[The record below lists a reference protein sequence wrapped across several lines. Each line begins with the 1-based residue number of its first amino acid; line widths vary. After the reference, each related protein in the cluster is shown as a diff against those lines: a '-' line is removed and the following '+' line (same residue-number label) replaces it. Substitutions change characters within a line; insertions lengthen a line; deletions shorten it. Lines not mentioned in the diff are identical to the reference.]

1 MRRWKL
7 YSILTLAMALGVS
20 GCGGSAA
27 TTVTLTISPTTS
39 SVVTNTTEQFSS
51 TVSGSSNTT
60 VTWTLTCATGVAAN
74 SCGTIDASG
83 LYTAP
88 ATVPTTTTNGTTTIA
103 PTVTITG
110 TAQADTTKI
119 ETATLTIITG
129 ISISITPY
137 SATIGTG
144 EHFTFSATVSNPGC
158 NTTSNTTCLNVT
170 WSLST
175 TLTGIGTI
183 DPDLGTYTAPAT
195 VPSPSAVTVTATS
208 VSDTSVTATAV
219 VNVVTSTLPTVTSVS
234 PNTMGLGGVF
244 QDFYITGTNFIS
256 TNNVFIN
263 GVELDPSNVA
273 AISSSVIR
281 ARISDFML
289 AAPPSSGI
297 LQVGVSQQVGQPQ
310 SCADASQCQIAIVG
324 VRPGVVGPSPDTIS
338 QGTTT
343 VIPFNV
349 DGGFFGTATNPA
361 VSATYAGQL
370 RAIQVP
376 ASGSTNSTRQL
387 TVNLGGGS
395 NTDLTTP
402 GLYPIAVRSATNPA
416 KFAVTN
422 LAVQPNYFFSSIT
435 TVAAQVPV
443 GTSPSDVAINPATGM
458 AVVANTGS
466 NSVTLINLTG
476 GSATPIA
483 TICTASVGAAA
494 PCPSSGP
501 SSVAVDYVR
510 NLALV
515 VNAATNTVAVV
526 DLNNQVVSY
535 VTPPFQNTPGAVG
548 INPVTGRALIAMQ
561 QQGYAMLM
569 DDTQNPPAVV
579 GVVSLSTGPK
589 TRVAVE
595 PHLNWA
601 IATPGGAGTI
611 GIADLNAQTVNNITT
626 LSRTTNVVTVTVQAP
641 TAAFPQPPLAV
652 QLNDA
657 VLIQNASDPSFDG
670 IYSVTAIGP
679 GGSQFSY
686 TETGATLPDITT
698 PITSTGTVSYAH
710 FVATNS
716 IVPSD
721 QGIAIN
727 PQTQQAVV
735 VDPGANGVVSFFS
748 LIDQTTSPFQLTTST
763 GSNEATGPIAAAYNP
778 LTNTIISVNNFDNT
792 YSILD
797 PTTPSRLYQ
806 SGQVLSSPVAVAVD
820 PGTNVAVIVN
830 QGTNSVMVL
839 NLGVIQP
846 FSITETSPKTFV
858 ANSTLTSTASPSAI
872 TLTVL
877 GMGFVNGSVVRLDGV
892 GLQTT
897 FVSNRQLTAIVPPSL
912 LSAPHRFALDVQN
925 SGASVTNAE
934 DFTVEQSVDVT
945 GCSATPYPSGVAID
959 PQQNI
964 AAVTLNG
971 CNSVAL
977 IDLANGTGRTVAVGN
992 NPIGV
997 AVMPSLHL
1005 AIVANNGDGT
1015 ASVVDEIGGSVTN
1028 TISTGSGSMGVA
1040 ADQDTQEAAVANSLA
1055 NTVTVLNVNTGA
1067 TNSIATGQRPV
1078 AVGFNY
1084 QDHQVGIATTG
1095 SNTFGVADGAATG
1108 IQSSFTINEPTSVI
1122 YDPASA
1128 DCGTNNT
1135 YGCFIVNG
1143 SATNSVEIVDPVSQ
1157 QTASFALGINPTAIA
1172 YNYLT
1177 STLVSTNTSSHTITV
1192 ADFLGKKPRAVL
1204 TLPPGPVNSNLSLVG
1219 SLQFALDIHPLTNLV
1234 VIADT
1239 ANGRVLFVPVPY

>member
-1 MRRWKL
+1 MRRWKFYL
-7 YSILTLAMALGVS
+7 LLTLAMALGTY
-20 GCGGSAA
+20 GCGGSTA

-51 TVSGSSNTT
+51 SVSGSSNTT
-60 VTWTLTCATGVAAN
+60 VTWTLACATGVTAN
-74 SCGTIDASG
+74 TCGTIDSSG

-88 ATVPTTTTNGTTTIA
+88 AKIPTMTSNGTTVIA
-103 PTVTITG
+103 PTVTITA
-110 TAQADTTKI
+110 TSQADTTKI
-119 ETATLTIITG
+119 ESATLTIITG
-129 ISISITPY
+129 ISISITPG

-144 EHFTFSATVSNPGC
+144 EHFTFSSTVSNPGC

-183 DPDLGTYTAPAT
+183 DPNLGTYTAPST

-234 PNTMGLGGVF
+234 PNTMGLGGLF

-256 TNNVFIN
+256 TNNVFVN
-263 GVELDPSNVA
+263 GVQLAASNVA

-281 ARISDFML
+281 GRISDFTL
-289 AAPPSSGI
+289 AAPPASGI
-297 LQVGVSQQVGQPQ
+297 LQIGVSQQVGAPQ
-310 SCADASQCQIAIVG
+310 TCADASQCQIAIVG
-324 VRPGVVGPSPDTIS
+324 VRPGVAGPSPNTIP

-395 NTDLTTP
+395 NSDLTTP
-402 GLYPIAVRSATNPA
+402 GLYPITVRNATNPS

-422 LAVQPNYFFSSIT
+422 LAVQPNYFFSSVT
-435 TVAAQVPV
+435 TVAAQIPV
-443 GTSPSDVAINPATGM
+443 GTSPSDVAINPSTGM
-458 AVVANTGS
+458 AVVTNLGS
-466 NSVTLINLTG
+466 NSVSLINLTTS
-476 GSATPIA
+476 SATPIA

-510 NLALV
+510 NIALV
-515 VNAATNTVAVV
+515 VNSATKTVAII
-526 DLNNQVVSY
+526 DLNNRAVSY
-535 VTPPFQNTPGAVG
+535 VTPPFQDTPGAVG
-548 INPVTGRALIAMQ
+548 INPVTGRALVAMQ
-561 QQGYAMLM
+561 QQAYGVLM
-569 DDTQNPPAVV
+569 DVTHNPPAMV
-579 GVVSLSTGPK
+579 GVVTISTGPK

-626 LSRTTNVVTVTVQAP
+626 LTRTTNVVTVTVQAP
-641 TAAFPQPPLAV
+641 TAALPQPPLAV
-652 QLNDA
+652 RLNDA
-657 VLIQNASDPSFDG
+657 VLIQGASDASFNG
-670 IYSVTAIGP
+670 IYSVTAVGP

-686 TETGATLPDITT
+686 TETGATLPDVTT
-698 PITSTGTVSYAH
+698 PLTSTGTVSYSH

-716 IVPSD
+716 IVLSD

-727 PQTQQAVV
+727 PETQQAVV
-735 VDPGANGVVSFFS
+735 VDPGANGVIAFFS
-748 LIDQTTSPFQLTTST
+748 LIDQTTSPFQLRTTT
-763 GSNEATGPIAAAYNP
+763 GSNEATGPIAAAYNQ
-778 LTNTIISVNNFDNT
+778 LTNSILTVNNFDNT
-792 YSILD
+792 FSIID
-797 PTTPSRLYQ
+797 PVTPSRLYQ
-806 SGQVLSSPVAVAVD
+806 SGPVLSSPVAVAID
-820 PGTNVAVIVN
+820 PGTNVAVIAN
-830 QGTNSVMVL
+830 QGNNSVTVL

-858 ANSTLTSTASPSAI
+858 ANSTLTSAASPSAV

-897 FVSNRQLTAIVPPSL
+897 FVGSRQLNAIVPPSL
-912 LSAPHRFALDVQN
+912 LSSPHRFALDVQN
-925 SGASVTNAE
+925 SGGSITNAE
-934 DFTVEQSVDVT
+934 DFSVEQSVDVT

-977 IDLANGTGRTVAVGN
+977 INLANGTGRTVAVGN

-997 AVMPSLHL
+997 AVLPSLHL
-1005 AIVANNGDGT
+1005 AVVANNGDGT
-1015 ASVVDEIGGSVTN
+1015 ASVVDELGGSVKN
-1028 TISTGSGSMGVA
+1028 TISTGAGSQGVA
-1040 ADQDTQEAAVANSLA
+1040 ADQDTQEVAVANSVA

-1095 SNTFGVADGAATG
+1095 SNSFGVADGAATAT
-1108 IQSSFTINEPTSVI
+1108 QASFTVNQPTSVV
-1122 YDPASA
+1122 YDPVPD
-1128 DCGTNNT
+1128 DCGANNT

-1143 SATNSVEIVDPVSQ
+1143 SATNSVDVIDPISQ

>member
-7 YSILTLAMALGVS
+7 YSVVALAMALGTF
-20 GCGGSAA
+20 GCGGSSP
-27 TTVTLTISPTTS
+27 TSVTLTISPTTS
-39 SVVTNTTEQFSS
+39 SVVTNTTEQFTA
-51 TVSGSSNTT
+51 TVSGSSNTN
-60 VTWTLTCATGVAAN
+60 VTWALTCATGVTAN
-74 SCGTIDASG
+74 TCGTINSAG

-88 ATVPTTTTNGTTTIA
+88 ATVPTTTSNGTTVIA

-110 TAQADTTKI
+110 TSQADTTKV
-119 ETATLTIITG
+119 ETATVTIITG
-129 ISISITPY
+129 ISISITPA

-183 DPDLGTYTAPAT
+183 DPNLGTYTAPAT

-219 VNVVTSTLPTVTSVS
+219 VNVVTSTLPTVTSVT

-256 TNNVFIN
+256 TNNVFVN
-263 GVELDPSNVA
+263 GVQLDAANVA
-273 AISSSVIR
+273 DVSSSVIR
-281 ARISDFML
+281 GRISDFTL
-289 AAPPSSGI
+289 AAPPASGI
-297 LQVGVSQQVGQPQ
+297 LQVSVSQQVGPPQ
-310 SCADASQCQIAIVG
+310 TCADASQCQIAIVG
-324 VRPGVVGPSPDTIS
+324 VRPGVVGPSPDTIT
-338 QGTTT
+338 QGSTT

-376 ASGSTNSTRQL
+376 TSGSTNSTRQL

-395 NTDLTTP
+395 NTDLATP
-402 GLYPIAVRSATNPA
+402 GLYPIAIRNATNPA

-422 LAVQPNYFFSSIT
+422 LAVQPNYLFSSIS
-435 TVAAQVPV
+435 TVAAQLPV
-443 GTSPSDVAINPATGM
+443 GSLPSDVAINPATGM
-458 AVVANTGS
+458 AVVANMGS
-466 NSVTLINLTG
+466 NSVSLIQLTG
-476 GSATPIA
+476 SSAAPVA

-510 NLALV
+510 NIALV
-515 VNAATNTVAVV
+515 VNSATSTVAVV
-526 DLNNQVVSY
+526 DLNNQAVSY
-535 VTPPFQNTPGAVG
+535 VTPAFQNIPGAVG
-548 INPVTGRALIAMQ
+548 INPVTGRALVAMQ
-561 QQGYAMLM
+561 QQGYGMLM
-569 DDTQNPPAVV
+569 DLTQNPPAII
-579 GVVSLSTGPK
+579 GVVTISTGPK

-601 IATPGGAGTI
+601 IATPGGAGTV
-611 GIADLNAQTVNNITT
+611 GIVDLNAQTVNNITT

-641 TAAFPQPPLAV
+641 TAAAPQPPLAV

-670 IYSVTAIGP
+670 IYSVTGVGP

-686 TETGATLPDITT
+686 TQPGNALPDITT
-698 PITSTGTVSYAH
+698 PFTSPGTVNYAH

-727 PQTQQAVV
+727 PQTQQAVI
-735 VDPGANGVVSFFS
+735 VDPGANGVISFFS
-748 LIDQTTSPFQLTTST
+748 LIDQTTSPFQLTTTT

-778 LTNTIISVNNFDNT
+778 LTNTIVTVNNFDNT
-792 YSILD
+792 YSIIN
-797 PTTPSRLYQ
+797 PTTPSRLLQ
-806 SGQVLSSPVAVAVD
+806 SGQVLSSPVAVAID

-830 QGTNSVMVL
+830 QGNNSVMVL
-839 NLGVIQP
+839 NLGAIQP

-858 ANSTLTSTASPSAI
+858 ANSTLTSAASPSAV
-872 TLTVL
+872 TLTVQ

-897 FVSNRQLTAIVPPSL
+897 YISNRQLTAIAPPSL
-912 LSAPHRFALDVQN
+912 LSRAHRFALDVQN
-925 SGASVTNAE
+925 SGGAITNAE

-959 PQQNI
+959 PQQNLV
-964 AAVTLNG
+964 AVTLNG
-971 CNSVAL
+971 CNSLAL
-977 IDLANGTGRTVAVGN
+977 ISLATGTGNTVAVGN

-997 AVMPSLHL
+997 AVLPSLHL
-1005 AIVANNGDGT
+1005 AVVANNADGT
-1015 ASVVDEIGGSVTN
+1015 ASVVDELGQSVTQLV
-1028 TISTGSGSMGVA
+1028 TTGSGSFGVA
-1040 ADQDTQEAAVANSLA
+1040 VDQDTQEAAVANSTA
-1055 NTVTVLNVNTGA
+1055 NTVTVLNVISGS
-1067 TNSIATGQRPV
+1067 TNSISTGQRPV

-1095 SNTFGVADGAATG
+1095 SNTFAVADGAASSTT
-1108 IQSSFTINEPTSVI
+1108 QSFTVNEPTAVV
-1122 YDPASA
+1122 YDPVPA

-1135 YGCFIVNG
+1135 YGCFIVTG
-1143 SATNSVEIVDPVSQ
+1143 SGTNSVEVVDPISQ
-1157 QTASFALGINPTAIA
+1157 QTNSFAVGINPTAIA

-1177 STLVSTNTSSHTITV
+1177 STLVTTNTSSHTITV

-1204 TLPPGPVNSNLSLVG
+1204 TLPPAPVISNLSIVG

-1239 ANGRVLFVPVPY
+1239 ANGRVLFVPIPY